1 MDRKWGLKVLALAA
15 ALSVTQAHGKVDSTQ
30 AAQLGDE
37 LTPLGAERAGNAEG
51 TIPAWTGGASA
62 PAHYRSGMHHP
73 DPYAE
78 DAVLYQISHEHT
90 EQNASLLPEGLRDLL
105 ERHPEYYLRVFPSR
119 RSAAAPE
126 RVYEATRQNALNAE
140 LVENGNGIT
149 GAAAGIPFPIPQNG
163 TEVIWNHILHYRG
176 DQNHFINNQ
185 AVVINGNANL
195 IKRDRQIYYVYGREG
210 MTPDKLDNTLLH
222 YKYTV
227 TAPAR
232 LAGTSLVVEDPL
244 DQIFTTRKAWRY
256 SPDNRR
262 VRRLPSL
269 AYDSLQPDTS
279 GLATAD
285 VVDSYNGA
293 PDRYEWTL
301 AGKRE
306 MLVPYNSYAVHQ
318 QGIPYDQIVQAKT
331 LNPEL
336 LRYELHRVWV
346 VDANL
351 RYGYTHPY
359 SVRRFYID
367 EDSWQILAVDLR
379 DKNGELIGLQES
391 HPINYYDVPMFGSTL
406 ETLYHLKTGNYFVD
420 GLDNNEPMYNFN
432 ATLTPRDFSPQ
443 ALRREGN

>member
-1 MDRKWGLKVLALAA
+1 MYRKFAVAVLAVIAVEA
-15 ALSVTQAHGKVDSTQ
+15 QAKVDNVQ
-30 AAQLGDE
+30 AARLGAD
-37 LTPLGAERAGNAEG
+37 LTPLGAERAGNAAG
-51 TIPAWTGGASA
+51 TIPAWTGGVTA
-62 PAHYRSGMHHP
+62 PAEYREGMHHP
-73 DPYAE
+73 DPYAD
-78 DAVLYQISHEHT
+78 DAALYHITHEHT
-90 EQNASLLPEGLRDLL
+90 EQNASLLPDGLRDLL
-105 ERHPEYYLRVFPSR
+105 ERHPDYYLRVFPTR
-119 RSAAAPE
+119 RSASAPQ
-126 RVYEATRQNALNAE
+126 RIYDATLQNALNAE

-149 GAAAGIPFPIPQNG
+149 GAAAGVPFPIPQNG
-163 TEVIWNHILHYRG
+163 TEAIWNHILHYRG
-176 DQNHFINNQ
+176 DQNHFINHQ
-185 AVVINGNANL
+185 AVVINGNVNL
-195 IKRDRQIYYVYGREG
+195 IRRDRQIYYVYGREG

-232 LAGTSLVVEDPL
+232 LAGTSLVVQDPL
-244 DQIFTTRKAWRY
+244 DQVFTTRKAWRY
-256 SPDNRR
+256 SSDNRR

-318 QGIPYDQIVQAKT
+318 QGIPYNQIVQAKT

-336 LRYELHRVWV
+336 LRYELHRIWV

-359 SVRRFYID
+359 VVRRFYID

-406 ETLYHLKTGNYFVD
+406 ETLYHLKSGNYFAD
-420 GLDNNEPMYNFN
+420 GLDNNEPMYNFKAN
-432 ATLTPRDFSPQ
+432 LNPRDFSPQ

>member
-1 MDRKWGLKVLALAA
+1 MDRKWGLRVLTFAA

-30 AAQLGDE
+30 AAQLGNG

-62 PAHYRSGMHHP
+62 PAHYRLGMHHP
-73 DPYAE
+73 DPYADE
-78 DAVLYQISHEHT
+78 AALYQISHEHT

-210 MTPDKLDNTLLH
+210 MTSAKLDNTLLH

-318 QGIPYDQIVQAKT
+318 KGIPYDQIVQAKT

-359 SVRRFYID
+359 VVRRFYID

-420 GLDNNEPMYNFN
+420 GLDNNEPMYNFE
-432 ATLTPRDFSPQ
+432 AQLSPRDFSPQ

>member
-1 MDRKWGLKVLALAA
+1 MDRKWGLRVLAVAA

-30 AAQLGDE
+30 AAQLGNE

-62 PAHYRSGMHHP
+62 PPHYRSGMHHP
-73 DPYAE
+73 DPYAD

-105 ERHPEYYLRVFPSR
+105 ERYPEYYLRVFPTR

-185 AVVINGNANL
+185 AVVLNGNANL

-244 DQIFTTRKAWRY
+244 DQIFSTRKAWRY

-318 QGIPYDQIVQAKT
+318 KGIPYDQIVQAKT

-359 SVRRFYID
+359 VVRRFYID

-420 GLDNNEPMYNFN
+420 GLDNNEPMYNFE
-432 ATLTPRDFSPQ
+432 AQLSPRDFSPQ